1 MPCPT
6 DYFQKGEAYESIS
19 GDLKMKKPDPRIFQ
33 LTLEKLGCPPEECV
47 YIDDR
52 RYNLEAAQA
61 LGMDT
66 VLFNSRNVPYGG
78 KIVTGFGELADM
90 LTGR

>member
-19 GDLKMKKPDPRIFQ
+19 GDLKMKKPEPRIFQ
-33 LTLEKLGCPPEECV
+33 LTLEKLVCPPEECV

-78 KIVTGFGELADM
+78 KAVTGFGELADM

>member
-78 KIVTGFGELADM
+78 KAVTGFGELADM
-90 LTGR
+90 LAGR